1 MNISRALDQ
10 FTDESTKDLGWWFRE
25 QMQVQNVTTWNHPRV
40 SVVTPKSFPGWEGS
54 EDIIQEGD
62 MLHIDFGITAMQL
75 NTDTQHLAYVL
86 RGRGE
91 EAETDAP
98 DGLKE
103 GLRKSNR
110 MQDIVLENMRP
121 GLTGNTVLRRS
132 LRQMELEGIDGQIY
146 CHPIGDWGHDAG
158 SVMGAYICVTIC
170 QSAEVQTD
178 ISGFINLPQYVPVLG
193 DLPILPETYYSI
205 ELFAYH
211 FVPEQNAT
219 IRFLQEENVAWSYES
234 QHWEFVRGRQEIFHL
249 ISNHGKH
256 AVMFSDQTKQL

>member
-1 MNISRALDQ
+1 
-10 FTDESTKDLGWWFRE
+10 
-25 QMQVQNVTTWNHPRV
+25 
-40 SVVTPKSFPGWEGS
+40 
-54 EDIIQEGD
+54 

-86 RGRGE
+86 RRNGA

-132 LRQMELEGIDGQIY
+132 LHQMELEGIEGQIY

-158 SVMGAYICVTIC
+158 SVMGFT
-170 QSAEVQTD
+170 
-178 ISGFINLPQYVPVLG
+178 NLPQYVPVLG

-211 FVPEQNAT
+211 FVPERNT
-219 IRFLQEENVAWSYES
+219 TLRFLQEENVAWSHES
-234 QHWEFVRGRQEIFHL
+234 QHWEFVRGRQEKFHL
-249 ISNHGKH
+249 IDSQRKH
-256 AVMFSDQTKQL
+256 TIMFSDQTTIVTGSPT